1 MGIDTPMER
10 FHLRIQRRRLE
21 ITQKQIADWLGCDD
35 SAVARFEVHGVP
47 LPFGKTEADYRAALE
62 ALA

>member
-1 MGIDTPMER
+1 MAETVQAGLRAER
-10 FHLRIQRRRLE
+10 RKRE
-21 ITQKQIADWLGCDD
+21 ITQEQVAQVLGCDD
-35 SAVARFEVHGVP
+35 AAISRFENYGVP